1 MQAQDVLPDG
11 QDFTVIN
18 GRTLRKGSVGAFL
31 ANVRVLEDAHASAEQ
46 KHTARRD
53 LLSLVPTLDAL
64 GLFDVFELRS
74 GALRAEVARHR
85 AELSARP
92 AASPS
97 A

>member
-11 QDFTVIN
+11 QDFALIN

-31 ANVRVLEDAHASAEQ
+31 TNVRVLEDAGASADDRQ
-46 KHTARRD
+46 SARHD
-53 LLSLVPTLDAL
+53 LLALVPTLDAL

-74 GALRAEVARHR
+74 PSLRAEVARHR
-85 AELSARP
+85 ADLSPQP
-92 AASPS
+92 AASPR